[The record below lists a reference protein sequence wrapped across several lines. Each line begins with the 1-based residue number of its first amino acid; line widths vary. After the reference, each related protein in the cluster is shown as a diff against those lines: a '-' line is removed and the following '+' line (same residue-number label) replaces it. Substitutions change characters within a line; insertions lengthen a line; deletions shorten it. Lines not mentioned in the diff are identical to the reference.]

1 MALVTCEIQDG
12 IATVV
17 MDDGKANALSF
28 ALQAELNAALDR
40 ALAEKA
46 ILVLTGRKN
55 TFSAGFDLPTLMG
68 GGSKAVE
75 MFMGGFRLAE
85 RLLSFPRPV
94 VAAVNGHA
102 MAMGLFLA
110 ASADYAI
117 GVDGAY
123 KIAANE
129 VAIGIIVPH
138 SALEICRQRL
148 APAHFNRA
156 TMTSETYTPA
166 AAIAA
171 GLIDRVV
178 AEAELAGE
186 VRNVALRYAQ
196 QLKMNA
202 YQATKERVRA
212 PALAA
217 LRAAMARDEA
227 ELRALFKLG

>member
-1 MALVTCEIQDG
+1 MALVSYELHDG

-17 MDDGKANALSF
+17 MDDGKANALSL
-28 ALQAELNAALDR
+28 AVQAELNAALDR
-40 ALAEKA
+40 ALSEKA

-55 TFSAGFDLPTLMG
+55 TFSAGFDLPTVMAG
-68 GGSKAVE
+68 GGNAVN
-75 MFMGGFRLAE
+75 MFLGGFRLAE
-85 RLLSFPRPV
+85 RLLSYPRPV

-110 ASADYAI
+110 ACADYAI

-123 KIAANE
+123 KIVANE
-129 VAIGIIVPH
+129 VAIGITMPR

-156 TMTSETYTPA
+156 MLSSETYTPA

-171 GLIDRVV
+171 GFLDRVV
-178 AEAELAGE
+178 PEAELLGAARDVAG
-186 VRNVALRYAQ
+186 RFAQ

-202 YQATKERVRA
+202 YQGTKERVRE
-212 PALAA
+212 PTLAA
-217 LRAAMARDEA
+217 LRAAMERDETDF
-227 ELRALFKLG
+227 RSFYKVV